1 MVRLYVV
8 VAVAIVAFT
17 VFTLIDLVMTDRTR
31 VRALNKLA
39 WALIILILPA
49 IGGILWLSIGK
60 ARNGGGAPAR
70 VAPDDDPEFLR
81 GLGRDQ
87 ERDKETDERIR
98 RLEQE
103 LSELDVDDDGKGGKG
118 GKTGTTD

>member
-8 VAVAIVAFT
+8 VGVAIVAFT

-49 IGGILWLSIGK
+49 IGGILWL
-60 ARNGGGAPAR
+60 
-70 VAPDDDPEFLR
+70 
-81 GLGRDQ
+81 
-87 ERDKETDERIR
+87 
-98 RLEQE
+98 
-103 LSELDVDDDGKGGKG
+103 
-118 GKTGTTD
+118 